1 MTKGSVL
8 VTGGAGYI
16 GSHTLRALA
25 RAGWRPV
32 AFDDLSLG
40 FAEAAKGFE
49 LIEGDVRDGPA
60 LSRAIEA
67 HGAVAVIHLAGLIE
81 VARSVSRPDLFW
93 DSNVAGTAA
102 LLSAMRAHAVP
113 RLVFSSSAAVYGHVA
128 GAAGEKPL
136 TEDLPKAPASPYG
149 DTKLAGERMIA
160 AHCAAFGLTAIAL
173 RYFNA
178 AGADPSGELGEAH
191 EPETHLIPLAIDA
204 ALGQRG
210 PLTVFGTDF
219 PTPDG
224 TCVRDYIHVSDLAEA
239 HVAALEA
246 PRAAG
251 AFEPLNVGTG
261 RGWSVLEVIAAVERA
276 LGRPVPRALGP
287 RRAGDPPSLV
297 ANPARALERLEWRPK
312 SSSLDEIVASAARW
326 HRAPRYGKRGLGGDG
341 P

>member
-16 GSHTLRALA
+16 GAHTLRALD

-49 LIEGDVRDGPA
+49 LIVGDVRDGAA
-60 LSRAIEA
+60 LSRAMEA
-67 HGAVAVIHLAGLIE
+67 HGVVAVIHLAGLIE

-93 DSNVAGTAA
+93 DSNVAGTAT
-102 LLSAMRAHAVP
+102 LLAAMRAHAVP
-113 RLVFSSSAAVYGHVA
+113 RLVFSSSAAVYGHVDV
-128 GAAGEKPL
+128 AAGEKPL
-136 TEDLPKAPASPYG
+136 TEDLPKNPASPYG

-191 EPETHLIPLAIDA
+191 DPETHLIPLAIDA
-204 ALGQRG
+204 ALGKRG

-224 TCVRDYIHVSDLAEA
+224 TCVRDYIHVSDLAAA

-246 PRAAG
+246 PMAAG

-261 RGWSVLEVIAAVERA
+261 SGLVGAGGDRRGGA
-276 LGRPVPRALGP
+276 RPRPPRAPRPRPPP
-287 RRAGDPPSLV
+287 RRRSAQPGRRSGSG
-297 ANPARALERLEWRPK
+297 AWNGSTGGRR
-312 SSSLDEIVASAARW
+312 SSDLDEIVASAVRW
-326 HRAPRYGKRGLGGDG
+326 HRAPRYRESSLE